1 MSMLSYN
8 KPMTIEEI
16 RKRLKELG
24 FSEQRDVIVKGDFL
38 FTPDNA
44 TDNLMINYVNVA
56 YNMLKNI
63 VIRRDTM
70 TLNYEM
76 FYEEEEDTPEKFT
89 GEIALNDIFRI
100 DA

>member
-56 YNMLKNI
+56 YNMLRNI

-76 FYEEEEDTPEKFT
+76 FDEEEDTPEEFT
-89 GEIALNDIFRI
+89 GEIALKDIFRI

>member
-1 MSMLSYN
+1 
-8 KPMTIEEI
+8 MTIEEI

-76 FYEEEEDTPEKFT
+76 FNEGEEDRPEEFT
-89 GEIALNDIFRI
+89 GEIALKDIFHI

>member
-1 MSMLSYN
+1 MSILTYN

-76 FYEEEEDTPEKFT
+76 FNEGEEDRPEEFT
-89 GEIALNDIFRI
+89 GEIALKDIFHI